1 MNNLFGTKFVYKLNY
16 STTTPTN
23 KINMTIYFKNLTIRL
38 HVLYVLNTHV
48 KFCVDRMLFIIRFM
62 NLFLRIITDYK
73 NLKFKYFIG
82 YSY

>member
-1 MNNLFGTKFVYKLNY
+1 MNNLFGTKFDYKLNY

-62 NLFLRIITDYK
+62 NLFLRIITNYK